1 LGKMRVFAPET
12 IEVLRS
18 YSFPGNVRELRYA
31 IEQAVI
37 LSEEAALTPA
47 HFAAMRARAERP
59 APPAA
64 RTRARPITEE
74 VSRERLREVLQECG
88 GNRVRAAR
96 ALGISRATLYRLLG
110 RESAKEPGEQ
120 SGSV

>member
-1 LGKMRVFAPET
+1 MRVFAPET
-12 IEVLRS
+12 LDFLRS
-18 YSFPGNVRELRYA
+18 HSFPGDVRELRYA

-47 HFAAMRARAERP
+47 HFASMRAWAERP
-59 APPAA
+59 TAPGA
-64 RTRARPITEE
+64 RPRTRPITEE
-74 VSRERLREVLQECG
+74 VSRERLRGVLQECG